1 MYICIK
7 CIYHFHLTLYT
18 IMWYNSFTMNIKHKP
33 QFNIEKVTAHYTK
46 KDGVPVHYVCTS
58 DLDESNKVLD
68 IYYRD
73 TPHPEY
79 NNYYFGL
86 YADEDDRMMICKADT
101 IEKYNFGLI
110 AEATSDEWVY
120 SRSQHNRVE
129 IDSGYIDGGRKY
141 IKRGGDLDT
150 QKHIVAKV
158 LDGEFVTGE
167 KND

>member
-86 YADEDDRMMICKADT
+86 YADEDNRMMICKADS
-101 IEKYNFGLI
+101 IEKLNFGMI
-110 AEATSDEWVY
+110 SDSKKEWVY
-120 SRSQHNRVE
+120 SRSHHDYVTTE
-129 IDSGYIDGGRKY
+129 TGFIDGGRKY
-141 IKRGGDLDT
+141 IRRGGDLET
-150 QKHIVAKV
+150 QDHIVCKV
-158 LDGEFVTGE
+158 LNGEFVMGDE
-167 KND
+167 IE

>member
-1 MYICIK
+1 
-7 CIYHFHLTLYT
+7 
-18 IMWYNSFTMNIKHKP
+18 MWYNSFTMNIKHKP

-58 DLDESNKVLD
+58 DIDESDKVLD

-101 IEKYNFGLI
+101 IEILKGFEQWADPGL
-110 AEATSDEWVY
+110 D
-120 SRSQHNRVE
+120 SRWLQISH
-129 IDSGYIDGGRKY
+129 GGR
-141 IKRGGDLDT
+141 GSN
-150 QKHIVAKV
+150 A
-158 LDGEFVTGE
+158 
-167 KND
+167 

>member
-86 YADEDDRMMICKADT
+86 YADEDNRMMICKADT

>member
-7 CIYHFHLTLYT
+7 CIYHFRLTLYT
-18 IMWYNSFTMNIKHKP
+18 ELCYNNFTMKIKHKP

-58 DLDESNKVLD
+58 DLDESDKPFD

-86 YADEDDRMMICKADT
+86 YADDDRMMICKADA
-101 IEKYNFGLI
+101 IEKYQFGMI
-110 AEATSDEWVY
+110 SDAKEEWVY
-120 SRSQHNRVE
+120 SQSIE
-129 IDSGYIDGGRKY
+129 DESKTDTGFISGGRQY
-141 IKRGGDLDT
+141 ISRGGNLET
-150 QKHIVAKV
+150 QDHIVCKV
-158 LDGEFVTGE
+158 LDGEFVTG
-167 KND
+167 D

>member
-1 MYICIK
+1 
-7 CIYHFHLTLYT
+7 
-18 IMWYNSFTMNIKHKP
+18 MNIKHNP
-33 QFNIEKVTAHYTK
+33 QFNIEKVTAHYSK
-46 KDGVPVHYVCTS
+46 KDGVPVHYVCTT
-58 DLDESNKVLD
+58 DLDESDKPFDV
-68 IYYRD
+68 YYRD
-73 TPHPEY
+73 TPHPDH

-110 AEATSDEWVY
+110 AESTSDEWVY